1 MPGCKRGKP
10 ATIGA
15 DTVGTRKFP
24 PKTQPVPDLQ
34 STTYNSLISSLVRLL
49 QWYRPPG
56 NL

>member
-24 PKTQPVPDLQ
+24 PKTQPVP
-34 STTYNSLISSLVRLL
+34 TTYNSLISSLVRLL